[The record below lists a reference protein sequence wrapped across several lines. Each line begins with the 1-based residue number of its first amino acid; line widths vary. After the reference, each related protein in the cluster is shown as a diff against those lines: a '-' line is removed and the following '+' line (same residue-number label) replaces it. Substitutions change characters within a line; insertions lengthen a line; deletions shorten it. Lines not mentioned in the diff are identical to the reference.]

1 MKNLKSAMATH
12 EHDGPI
18 KNLKESADLFVDFL
32 QPPFNECIKTRKFP
46 SCLKQADNSSLQ
58 ERLEK

>member
-1 MKNLKSAMATH
+1 MKSLKSAIATH

-18 KNLKESADLFVDFL
+18 KNLKKNADLFVDFL
-32 QPPFNECIKTRKFP
+32 QPAFNECIKKRKSP
-46 SCLKQADNSSLQ
+46 SCLKQADNTSLQ